1 MSNHFDPL
9 SNPLNIQTI
18 QEIDNLDLSIMQKH
32 HLRILAHCLHILKTI
47 NANYSFEYQENN
59 PLREWCD
66 KQSKK
71 FDDKKFSDLFYE
83 QLESTSKKLST
94 FSKKIGKNIL
104 LFYKENNL
112 LPKISFFFKFI
123 FLALQSKIFTKKSS
137 IRFDRECDKKIRI
150 CKW

>member
-1 MSNHFDPL
+1 MSNNFYPL

-32 HLRILAHCLHILKTI
+32 HLRILAHCLQILKII
-47 NANYSFEYQENN
+47 NIDNSLKYQNKN

-71 FDDKKFSDLFYE
+71 FDDEKFSDLFYE

-94 FSKKIGKNIL
+94 FSKKIGKNIKDLEIDDLVL
-104 LFYKENNL
+104 LVEN
-112 LPKISFFFKFI
+112 
-123 FLALQSKIFTKKSS
+123 
-137 IRFDRECDKKIRI
+137 R
-150 CKW
+150 